1 MLRIHTFGG
10 CYIERDGARLDT
22 LSGQRKALALLALLA
37 AAGDRGMTRDV
48 LLAYLWSDS
57 DEERARTS
65 LKQLVHSLR
74 TQLQSPNLL
83 LPSAELRLNGEVVTS
98 DVFDFREAI
107 RRNDNETAA
116 SLYVGPFLDGF
127 HPKSSGDLEQW
138 IATERADLERLAAR
152 AFEALAEEAS
162 ARGKGR
168 AAVDWWRRLVQIEPL
183 SARAAVGFMVALD
196 AVGERAAALNHARV
210 YDVLVREQV
219 GGMPDAAVLDVV
231 ARLQRGEPAATSMS
245 KRSTPDSETKPF
257 AIAADV
263 DRAPPASSRAQRG
276 IAFVPSSSRAERG
289 TAVPPTQRRD
299 RKKWNGPAAALALV
313 LLSAGAYG
321 AWTKN
326 RGVDAKAK
334 CISIAVLPF
343 ANTSGDPANEP
354 FSDGL
359 TDELIGTLGKIQT
372 LKVIGRTTSFA
383 FKGKGLGVH
392 AVADS
397 LDVCAVLEGSV
408 RREGRRIKA
417 TAQLVSTRDATINWT
432 ETFDREVVDAIGLQ
446 EEIARAIVTALRVKL
461 AGGIGNTLFKRQT
474 ADPVAY
480 DLYQRGRYI
489 YWQRTNRE
497 GNVQAASYFE
507 KAVARDSQYAR
518 AYAGLADTHAR
529 LAVFG
534 YEQADEEFAKAK
546 VAAQHALAL
555 DSTLP
560 DAHASLGHILFV
572 HDFDWAASEREFRTA
587 LMLDPSYTFGR
598 IAFALSLASQNRFDE
613 AIAQLD
619 TARAHDPLAPAVP
632 QVLGRF
638 YVALRKPDLAIRA
651 LKQALELNPLL
662 DLSHQQLGHAYVQK
676 HMYPEAI
683 DALRRAAALSGA
695 RDSAQLAYVYALAG
709 QRRDAE
715 QVLRSLVGRPS
726 VASRVPFDIA
736 MAYVGLGATDS
747 AFAWLD
753 KGYDA
758 HASYMGWIGLEP
770 AFTSMHRDPRWPAIL
785 ARATRH

>member
-10 CYIERDGARLDT
+10 CYIERDGVRLEA
-22 LSGQRKALALLALLA
+22 LSGQRKGLALLSLLA
-37 AAGDRGMTRDV
+37 AAGDRGMSREV

-74 TQLQSPNLL
+74 TQLQSPDLL

-98 DVFDFREAI
+98 DVFDFREAV

-116 SLYVGPFLDGF
+116 SLYVGPFLEGF
-127 HPKSSGDLEQW
+127 HLKSSGELGEW
-138 IATERADLERLAAR
+138 IANERGELERLAAR
-152 AFEALAEEAS
+152 ALTALAEEAA
-162 ARGKGR
+162 ARGDGR
-168 AAVDWWRRLVQIEPL
+168 TAVDWWRRVAQIEPL
-183 SARAAVGFMVALD
+183 SARAAVGLLVALD

-210 YDVLVREQV
+210 YELLVREQV
-219 GGMPDAAVLDVV
+219 GGAPDAAVLDVV
-231 ARLQRGEPAATSMS
+231 GRLQRGEPATASMS
-245 KRSTPDSETKPF
+245 KRSTVQAGPDHPIGEKRIDPVQS
-257 AIAADV
+257 
-263 DRAPPASSRAQRG
+263 AP
-276 IAFVPSSSRAERG
+276 
-289 TAVPPTQRRD
+289 QRRND
-299 RKKWNGPAAALALV
+299 FRWRRPAFAAVILLA
-313 LLSAGAYG
+313 AGAFG
-321 AWTKN
+321 AWTWS
-326 RGVDAKAK
+326 RRDDVATR
-334 CISIAVLPF
+334 CTSIAVLPF
-343 ANTSGDPANEP
+343 ANTSGDAANDP

-383 FKGKGLGVH
+383 FKGKSLGVR

-408 RREGRRIKA
+408 RREGRRMKA

-446 EEIARAIVTALRVKL
+446 EEIARAIVNALRVKL
-461 AGGIGNTLFKRQT
+461 ASGVDSALFKRQT

-497 GNVQAASYFE
+497 GNLQAVSYFE
-507 KAVARDSQYAR
+507 QAVARDSQYAR
-518 AYAGLADTHAR
+518 AYAGLADAHAR

-534 YEQADEEFAKAK
+534 YERADEEFAKAK
-546 VAAQHALAL
+546 SAALRALAL
-555 DSTLP
+555 DSTLA

-572 HDFDWAASEREFRTA
+572 HDLDWPASEREFRTA
-587 LMLDPSYTFGR
+587 LRIDPGYTFGR
-598 IAFALSLASQNRFDE
+598 IAFSLSLASQNRFDE

-619 TARAHDPLAPAVP
+619 TARAHDPLVPAVP

-638 YVALRKPDLAIRA
+638 YVALGKPDLAIRA

-662 DLSHQQLGHAYVQK
+662 DLSYQQLGHAYAQK
-676 HMYPEAI
+676 RMYPEAI
-683 DALRRAAALSGA
+683 DALRHAATLSGA
-695 RDSAQLAYVYALAG
+695 RDSAALAYVYALAG
-709 QRRDAE
+709 QRGDAE
-715 QVLRSLVGRPS
+715 TILRTLTTSPS
-726 VASRVPFDIA
+726 VAARVPFDIA
-736 MAYVGLGATDS
+736 MAYAGLGDADK
-747 AFAWLD
+747 AFAWLE

-758 HASYMGWIGLEP
+758 HASYMGWIEHEA
-770 AFTSMHRDPRWPAIL
+770 AFAPLHRDARWPVIL
-785 ARATRH
+785 SRAARRH